1 MAHNPYAGP
10 GSGAD
15 PYSNNNGY
23 GTSTTI
29 SAGGTD
35 DYDPYG
41 DRYGTPPIAASSA
54 GRDRRAA
61 RTGGYGGF
69 YENSN
74 GSSPAVQ
81 SSGRREQSDGYG
93 TSPGDGPLPVRSPR
107 RPAISDQSTGRGYR
121 QDRGDADPS
130 GGSRGAEQRRGI
142 DHQYQNGGLAGNGG
156 ATGRTRGVPRGGG
169 DGTRQIEGW

>member
-1 MAHNPYAGP
+1 MARNPYVGL

-15 PYSNNNGY
+15 LYTNGNGY

-35 DYDPYG
+35 EYDPYG
-41 DRYGTPPIAASSA
+41 DRYGTPPIAAA
-54 GRDRRAA
+54 NTGRDRRAA

-74 GSSPAVQ
+74 GSSPAAQ
-81 SSGRREQSDGYG
+81 STGRREQSDGYG

-107 RPAISDQSTGRGYR
+107 RPGGPDQSTGRGYR
-121 QDRGDADPS
+121 QDRGDADSS
-130 GGSRGAEQRRGI
+130 GGSRGAEYRRGA
-142 DHQYQNGGLAGNGG
+142 DRQYQNGGEAGNDS
-156 ATGRTRGVPRGGG
+156 AMGRSRGVPRGGG
-169 DGTRQIEGW
+169 DGTRQIEG